1 MRIRRNDKTVQ
12 RYMKRDE
19 RDQCADKEK
28 IAIAKPYSLGV
39 QAMAL
44 YSEHSRLEIMI
55 ARIRR
60 EIS

>member
-1 MRIRRNDKTVQ
+1 MRIRRN
-12 RYMKRDE
+12 
-19 RDQCADKEK
+19 DKEK